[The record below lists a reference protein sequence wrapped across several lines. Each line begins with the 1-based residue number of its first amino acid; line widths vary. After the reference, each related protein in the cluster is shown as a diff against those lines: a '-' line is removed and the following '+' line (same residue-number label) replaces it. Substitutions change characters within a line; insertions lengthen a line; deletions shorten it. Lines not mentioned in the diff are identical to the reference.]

1 MAESSGYDTMTYNRC
16 GRSGLKLPAL
26 SLGGWQTVGGY
37 EDAGVART
45 VFRRAFELG
54 ITHFDFAN
62 NYGRV
67 PGSGELEGGK
77 ILRELPRDEIVV
89 STKAG
94 YLMWP
99 GPYGEWGSRKYLIA
113 SCDQS
118 LERLGMKYVDI
129 FYSHRFD
136 PETPLEETLGALD
149 TIVRSGRALYAGIS
163 NYSGAQTQ
171 RAAEICRRNGWT
183 RLLIH
188 QPKYN
193 MLHRDLE
200 KDLLPVVRRL
210 GLGMIVFSPLA
221 QGLLSGKYLD
231 GVPTE
236 SRAGQTRMPWQLAT
250 GDAATLEKV
259 RRLNDLARERGESL
273 SRMALAWCRRLPEV
287 TSVLTAVSSVAQL
300 EDGVKALSS
309 APFSAAE
316 LRRIDAILG
325 ASRTQAAAGPRTVAR
340 TKASSKA
347 KKAPRRR

>member
-1 MAESSGYDTMTYNRC
+1 MVESRGYDTMTYNRC

-37 EDAGVART
+37 EGPGVARE
-45 VFRRAFELG
+45 VFLRAFDLG

-67 PGSGELEGGK
+67 PGNGEIEGGK
-77 ILRELPRDEIVV
+77 ILRDLPRDEIVV

-118 LERLGMKYVDI
+118 LKRLGLDYVDI

-136 PETPLEETLGALD
+136 PETPLEETLGALN
-149 TIVRSGRALYAGIS
+149 TIVQQGKALYAGIS
-163 NYSGAQTQ
+163 NYSGAQT
-171 RAAEICRRNGWT
+171 REAIAICRRNGWAPI
-183 RLLIH
+183 LIH

-193 MLHRDLE
+193 MLHRVIE
-200 KDLLPVVRRL
+200 KDLLPVTRKL
-210 GLGMIVFSPLA
+210 GVGVIVFSPLA

-231 GVPTE
+231 GVPAQ
-236 SRAGQTRMPWQLAT
+236 SRAGQTKMPWQLGKAEP
-250 GDAATLEKV
+250 ATLEKV
-259 RRLNDLARERGESL
+259 RLLGELAKQRGESL
-273 SRMALAWCRRLPEV
+273 SRMALAWCLRFPEV

-300 EDGVKALSS
+300 EDGVRALSAS
-309 APFSAAE
+309 PFTARE
-316 LRRIDAILG
+316 LRLIDSIVG
-325 ASRTQAAAGPRTVAR
+325 TGTGGG
-340 TKASSKA
+340 KA
-347 KKAPRRR
+347 KRRR

>member
-1 MAESSGYDTMTYNRC
+1 MILAKRSVAMVESRGYDTMRYNRC

-37 EDAGVART
+37 EEPGVARE
-45 VFRRAFELG
+45 VFLRAFDLG

-67 PGSGELEGGK
+67 PGNGEIEGGK

-89 STKAG
+89 ATKAG

-118 LERLGMKYVDI
+118 LKRLGLDYVDI

-149 TIVRSGRALYAGIS
+149 TIVRQGKALYAGIS
-163 NYSGAQTQ
+163 NYGGDQTR
-171 RAAEICRRNGWT
+171 RAVEICRRNGWS

-188 QPKYN
+188 QAKYN
-193 MLHRDLE
+193 MLHRVIE
-200 KDLLPVVRRL
+200 KDLLPALRKPGL
-210 GLGMIVFSPLA
+210 GLIVFSPLA
-221 QGLLSGKYLD
+221 QGLLSGKYLG
-231 GVPTE
+231 GVPSQ
-236 SRAGQTRMPWQLAT
+236 SRAGQTRMPWQLQKA
-250 GDAATLEKV
+250 DAASLDKV
-259 RRLNDLARERGESL
+259 RRLNELAKQRGESL
-273 SRMALAWCRRLPEV
+273 SRMALAWCLRLPEV

-300 EDGVKALSS
+300 EDGVKALGA
-309 APFSAAE
+309 APFTSKE
-316 LRRIDAILG
+316 LRLVDSILG
-325 ASRTQAAAGPRTVAR
+325 AGAPGGR
-340 TKASSKA
+340 A
-347 KKAPRRR
+347 KKRG